1 MDCVYLLSANYEE
14 GFEVSLE
21 FNTGELGRIDL
32 KEIIFRNEAAKALR
46 DPKVF
51 SEFYLDSWPTLV
63 WKCGFDIAPETLY
76 EELINRTQSEHRQVL
91 DAAPLKVAED
101 EAEYGTG
108 NSEC

>member
-21 FNTGELGRIDL
+21 FNTGESGRVDL
-32 KEIIFRNEAAKALR
+32 KDIVFRNKAAEPLR

-51 SEFYLDSWPTLV
+51 SEFYLDSWPTLT

-76 EELINRTQSEHRQVL
+76 EKLASRSRSTEMM
-91 DAAPLKVAED
+91 VAED
-101 EAEYGTG
+101 PAEYGIRK
-108 NSEC
+108 SE